1 MTADHDAIARAR
13 HVSGCPSAT
22 VRIGLSGWQYDGWR
36 GDFYPEG
43 LAKRRWLEHVASRFP
58 TVELNGSFY
67 SLQRPAR
74 YRAWR
79 AASGGQPFRF
89 AVKGGRY
96 VTHMLRLRNVETA
109 LANFFASGP
118 LELGDTL
125 GPVLWQLPER
135 LLPTPEVLD
144 AFLGLLPRTHGA
156 AAELARHHDDKVPAE
171 PDGLAVPEEPAWSIH
186 HALEVRAA
194 GFGDEHLDVL
204 RRHRV
209 ALVDSHAGDFP
220 RFRADTGAPLAYLR
234 LHGAPRTYHDG
245 YSPQALGGWATTVLE
260 HAEAGRDVYVY
271 FDNDAERHAPWDAL
285 ALDRLVA
292 ARLRRRAPDR

>member
-1 MTADHDAIARAR
+1 MTL
-13 HVSGCPSAT
+13 
-22 VRIGLSGWQYDGWR
+22 RIGLSGWQYDSWR
-36 GDFYPEG
+36 GDFYPAG
-43 LAKRRWLEHVASRFP
+43 VPKRRWLEYAAERFR
-58 TVELNGSFY
+58 TVEVNGSFY
-67 SLQRPAR
+67 SLQRPER

-79 AASGGQPFRF
+79 ASVPPSFRF
-89 AVKGGRY
+89 ALKGGRY
-96 VTHMLRLRNVETA
+96 VTHMLRLRNVDTA

-118 LELGDTL
+118 LELGATL
-125 GPVLWQLPER
+125 GPVLWQLPEA

-144 AFLGLLPRTHGA
+144 EFLALLPRTQGS
-156 AAELARHHDDKVPAE
+156 AAELAERHDDKVADPSVHAE
-171 PDGLAVPEEPAWSIH
+171 VPSRRID

-194 GFGDEHLDVL
+194 GLGDEHLDVL

-220 RFRADTGAPLAYLR
+220 RFRADTGAPIAYLR

-245 YSPQALGGWATTVLE
+245 YSPQALGRWATTIVDHLD
-260 HAEAGRDVYVY
+260 AGRDTFAY

-292 ARLRRRAPDR
+292 DRLRRRADGGG

>member
-1 MTADHDAIARAR
+1 MTA
-13 HVSGCPSAT
+13 
-22 VRIGLSGWQYDGWR
+22 RIGLSGWQYDGWR
-36 GDFYPEG
+36 GDFYPER
-43 LAKRRWLEHVASRFP
+43 LAKRRWLEYVAERFS

-67 SLQRPAR
+67 SLQRPER

-79 AASGGQPFRF
+79 AAVPPGFRF

-96 VTHMLRLRNVETA
+96 VTHMLRLRNAETA

-125 GPVLWQLPER
+125 GPVLWQLPEA
-135 LLPTPEVLD
+135 LSPTPEVLD
-144 AFLGLLPRTHGA
+144 TFLSLLPDTHAA
-156 AAELARHHDDKVPAE
+156 AAELAARHDDKVADAPVVAEDPARTI
-171 PDGLAVPEEPAWSIH
+171 DHAVEFRSTVTPEQ
-186 HALEVRAA
+186 
-194 GFGDEHLDVL
+194 LDVL

-220 RFRADTGAPLAYLR
+220 RFRADTGARIAYLR

-245 YSPQALGGWATTVLE
+245 YSPQALGRWATTVLD
-260 HAEAGRDVYVY
+260 HLDAGRDTYLY

-285 ALDRLVA
+285 ALDRIVGD
-292 ARLRRRAPDR
+292 RLRTRAAGRGRAEPPGR